1 MMKAFLTPKALGLVW
16 SIGFKAFLLV
26 LIIVGLIALVAWLVT
41 ELIWRQKNK
50 EAQDNNHDNTNQ

>member
-26 LIIVGLIALVAWLVT
+26 LIIVGLIALISWLVT
-41 ELIWRQKNK
+41 ELIWRKKSK

>member
-41 ELIWRQKNK
+41 EIIWRKK
-50 EAQDNNHDNTNQ
+50 SKGDDNE

>member
-41 ELIWRQKNK
+41 ELIWRKKSK